1 MHLPG
6 LNVVRKYWLQ
16 EGKLTL
22 FVLSTIILTRKSYKL
37 YIKAAGIKFQH
48 KAIHK
53 C

>member
-1 MHLPG
+1 MHLSG
-6 LNVVRKYWLQ
+6 QNVVRKYWLQ

-22 FVLSTIILTRKSYKL
+22 CRAQLFSLESHTN

-48 KAIHK
+48 KVIYK